1 MKMNDE
7 IVNVAGYVKLAKL
20 WEKSRDKIVTYHKK
34 YYEDKY
40 FGLEN
45 INLVDVYIDITG
57 QKSIKKR
64 AEMIRLMHDCKDG
77 KIDVISTQT
86 RAYLAANSGEF
97 CYLIYYLFNL
107 SNTVHIVSEDDNY
120 RIDTIANYENQ
131 RGALLKMAEDYIKLE
146 PKEYQDWMR
155 DIGREF

>member
-1 MKMNDE
+1 MEK
-7 IVNVAGYVKLAKL
+7 IRVAGYVKLAKL
-20 WEKSRDKIVTYHKK
+20 WEKSKNKITSYHKK

-40 FGLEN
+40 GALDDVE
-45 INLVDVYIDITG
+45 LVGVFIDITG
-57 QKSIKKR
+57 QKSIRKR
-64 AEMIRLMHDCKDG
+64 PEMLRLIADCKSG

-120 RIDTIANYENQ
+120 RIDTIANYDHQ
-131 RGALLKMAEDYIKLE
+131 REALLKMAEDYIKLDPVDYE
-146 PKEYQDWMR
+146 DWKR
-155 DIGREF
+155 DIERGI